1 MSRNDNPIDFFQPQ
15 VMAIVNV
22 TDDSFYEGS
31 RTQSD
36 DAIVERVREVVEQG
50 ASIVDVGGYSSRS
63 GAKDISVE
71 EEWQRVERGLQAV
84 RSVSKDVAV
93 SVDTFRAE
101 VAELA
106 IKEFGD
112 VIINDI
118 SAGEL
123 SPRMIDVVAEAGVP
137 YVAMHMRG
145 TPQTMLS
152 MTDYPRGV
160 TEEVCDYFQERV
172 AYLRE
177 RGVEQIV
184 LDPGFGFAKTTQQS
198 FRLLSQLHRVCDL
211 GYPVLSGLSR
221 KSMIYK
227 VLGTTP
233 DNALAGTTALNWQA
247 MVKGATLLRVHDVEP
262 AVDIIKIFRQLYPDS
277 NIVAIDYDPG
287 ASHTNQ
293 INRIKLM
300 LTVAKDNKK
309 EKK

>member
-1 MSRNDNPIDFFQPQ
+1 MSRSESRIDFFQPQ

-31 RTQSD
+31 RTQSE

-50 ASIVDVGGYSSRS
+50 ATIVDVGGYSSRP

-71 EEWQRVERGLQAV
+71 EEWQRVQRGLQAV
-84 RSVSKDVAV
+84 RSVSKGVAV

-145 TPQTMLS
+145 TPQTMQQNTSYSEGVVAEVCRYFEQRVEYLLG
-152 MTDYPRGV
+152 RGV
-160 TEEVCDYFQERV
+160 KD
-172 AYLRE
+172 
-177 RGVEQIV
+177 II
-184 LDPGFGFAKTTQQS
+184 LDPGFGFAKSAEQN
-198 FRLLSQLHRVCDL
+198 FELLAHLSQLCAL
-211 GYPVLSGLSR
+211 GYPVLAGLSR
-221 KSMIYK
+221 KSMIYNT
-227 VLGTTP
+227 LGVTAAE
-233 DNALAGTTALNWQA
+233 ALAGTVALNWEALRQ
-247 MVKGATLLRVHDVEP
+247 GATILRVHDVKE
-262 AVDIIKIFRQLYPDS
+262 AVDVVQLY
-277 NIVAIDYDPG
+277 
-287 ASHTNQ
+287 
-293 INRIKLM
+293 
-300 LTVAKDNKK
+300 
-309 EKK
+309 EKISCL

>member
-1 MSRNDNPIDFFQPQ
+1 MSRNESRIDFFQPQ

-50 ASIVDVGGYSSRS
+50 ATIVDVGGYSSRH

-71 EEWQRVERGLQAV
+71 EEWQRVQRGLQAV
-84 RSVSKDVAV
+84 RSVSNDVAV

-145 TPQTMLS
+145 TPQTMQQNTSYNEGVVAEVCRYFEHRVEYLLG
-152 MTDYPRGV
+152 RGV
-160 TEEVCDYFQERV
+160 KD
-172 AYLRE
+172 
-177 RGVEQIV
+177 II
-184 LDPGFGFAKTTQQS
+184 LDPGFGFAKSAEQN
-198 FRLLSQLHRVCDL
+198 FELLANLSQLCAL
-211 GYPVLSGLSR
+211 GYPVLAGLSR
-221 KSMIYK
+221 KSMIYNT
-227 VLGTTP
+227 LGVTAAE
-233 DNALAGTTALNWQA
+233 ALAGTVALNWEALRQ
-247 MVKGATLLRVHDVEP
+247 GATILRVHDVRE
-262 AVDIIKIFRQLYPDS
+262 AVDVVQLYKK
-277 NIVAIDYDPG
+277 I
-287 ASHTNQ
+287 SH
-293 INRIKLM
+293 L
-300 LTVAKDNKK
+300 
-309 EKK
+309 